1 MAFKVVKKSDLLDM
15 QVFAQLRKEK
25 RAEMTALKKIRRIAV
40 GPDASFLFE
49 SYDTMWWQIHEMLF
63 IEKGGVDQIEDEL
76 SAYNPLIPQG
86 NELVATLMF
95 EIDDPERRKSL
106 LMKLGGVEETC
117 CLNLNEEI
125 IVGDS
130 ETDVDRTSAAGK
142 ASSVQF
148 IHFKLSDLQ
157 IDMFKKPETKI
168 SVGITHPAYGHSAVI
183 SEDVRT
189 SLITDFD

>member
-25 RAEMTALKKIRRIAV
+25 RAEMTTLKRIRRVAV

-63 IEKGGVDQIEDEL
+63 IEKGGADQ
-76 SAYNPLIPQG
+76 IPQG

-95 EIDDPERRKSL
+95 EVDDPERRKSL

-168 SVGITHPAYGHSAVI
+168 SVGITHPAYGHRAVI

>member
-1 MAFKVVKKSDLLDM
+1 MAFKVVKKNDLLDM

-63 IEKGGVDQIEDEL
+63 IEKGGDDQIADEL

-125 IVGDS
+125 VIGDS
-130 ETDVDRTSAAGK
+130 ETDIDRTNAAGK

-148 IHFKLSDLQ
+148 IHFRLSDLQ
-157 IDMFKKPETKI
+157 VDMFKKPETKI

-183 SEDVRT
+183 SEDVRV
-189 SLITDFD
+189 SLVTDFD

>member
-1 MAFKVVKKSDLLDM
+1 MAFKVVKKNDLLDM
-15 QVFAQLRKEK
+15 QVFEQLRKEK
-25 RAEMTALKKIRRIAV
+25 RVEMTALKKIRRIAV

-63 IEKGGVDQIEDEL
+63 IEKGGVDQIADEL

-117 CLNLNEEI
+117 CLHLNEEI
-125 IVGDS
+125 VIGDS
-130 ETDVDRTSAAGK
+130 ETDIDRTNAAGK

-148 IHFKLSDLQ
+148 IHFRLSDLQ

-168 SVGITHPAYGHSAVI
+168 SVGINHPAYGHSAVI

-189 SLITDFD
+189 SLVTDFD

>member
-1 MAFKVVKKSDLLDM
+1 MAPKVVKKNDLLDM

-130 ETDVDRTSAAGK
+130 ETDIDRTNAAGK

-168 SVGITHPAYGHSAVI
+168 SVGITHPAYGHNAVI
-183 SEDVRT
+183 SEDVRI
-189 SLITDFD
+189 SLVTDFD

>member
-1 MAFKVVKKSDLLDM
+1 MAFKVVKKNDLLDM

-63 IEKGGVDQIEDEL
+63 IEKGGVDQIADEL

-130 ETDVDRTSAAGK
+130 ETDIDRTNAAGK

-168 SVGITHPAYGHSAVI
+168 SVGITHPAYGHSAMI
-183 SEDVRT
+183 AEDVRI
-189 SLITDFD
+189 SLVNDFD